1 MSKNKQKKEYN
12 KYNPTVIKKLHAKY
26 GVTIQFIHQSL
37 RGDRLSETSAK
48 ICEDYKIIETEL
60 IKTLD
65 KL

>member
-12 KYNPTVIKKLHAKY
+12 KYNPTVIKKLHTKY

-48 ICEDYKIIETEL
+48 ICEDYKIIEAEL